1 VAQLPGGREYLHV
14 FLWDNSVGRFFP
26 VATSADYR
34 SGHLNHPGKLVSEV
48 AVGML
53 PWLFVV
59 LAALAGA
66 VRGAVKGGTD
76 AARWRFLLVAAV
88 PLVLLLSFSSTVRD
102 VYALPSTVALAALVG
117 VWAAAAE
124 PTGGFARVC
133 ALLTRITLVAAGVLL
148 LSLALLIPWIAV
160 GAMIATGHTLG
171 LGLLA
176 ASMVIV
182 AAWKLVPVSPLLRGL
197 GFYAAGLS
205 SFLVLASPAIEPGQD
220 LRPTARRAA
229 ALAGNRPLLVTLRDE
244 TITAALFYST
254 GAEAR
259 MVSDFDAAA
268 RAEPTALALVEQD
281 ADRLTPAMRGR
292 LARLSPRLANVLRP
306 ETPGVT
312 TALQSAGWRAWQDLP
327 NPGGRHYLLLEP
339 P

>member
-1 VAQLPGGREYLHV
+1 
-14 FLWDNSVGRFFP
+14 
-26 VATSADYR
+26 
-34 SGHLNHPGKLVSEV
+34 
-48 AVGML
+48 
-53 PWLFVV
+53 
-59 LAALAGA
+59 
-66 VRGAVKGGTD
+66 
-76 AARWRFLLVAAV
+76 
-88 PLVLLLSFSSTVRD
+88 
-102 VYALPSTVALAALVG
+102 
-117 VWAAAAE
+117 
-124 PTGGFARVC
+124 
-133 ALLTRITLVAAGVLL
+133 
-148 LSLALLIPWIAV
+148 
-160 GAMIATGHTLG
+160 
-171 LGLLA
+171 
-176 ASMVIV
+176 
-182 AAWKLVPVSPLLRGL
+182 VSPLLRGL

-220 LRPTARRAA
+220 LRPTAHRVA

-281 ADRLTPAMRGR
+281 ADRLTPAMRSR